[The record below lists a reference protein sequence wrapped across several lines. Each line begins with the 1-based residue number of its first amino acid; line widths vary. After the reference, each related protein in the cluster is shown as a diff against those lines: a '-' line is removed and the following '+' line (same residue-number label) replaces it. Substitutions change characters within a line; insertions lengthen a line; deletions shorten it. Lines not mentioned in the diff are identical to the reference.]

1 MALSE
6 RNVAYDIS
14 LFEERKIAIDPQKQD
29 NIVKLPRNR
38 VGARQNRKLNPVA
51 LLLPVVAFSLSVAVI
66 GAIIFSQV
74 QLTETTD
81 QINKV
86 TKQLEECASESTQ
99 LQMKIKEKLSPGMV
113 EEYAKTNLHMEKT
126 NPCQVEYFS
135 LSSGDKAE
143 VTQGKRNLV
152 DKFLALVGIR

>member
-1 MALSE
+1 MALSD

-14 LFEERKIAIDPQKQD
+14 LFEERKIVAKPQKQD

-38 VGARQNRKLNPVA
+38 AGVRQNKKLNAVT
-51 LLLPVVAFSLSVAVI
+51 LLLSVFAFSFGVAVV

-86 TKQLEECASESTQ
+86 TKQLEECTSEGTQ
-99 LQMKIKEKLSPGMV
+99 LQMKIKERLSPGMV
-113 EEYAKTNLHMEKT
+113 EEYAKNNLHMEKT

-135 LSSGDKAE
+135 LSMGDKAE
-143 VTQGKRNLV
+143 VTQGKRNIV
-152 DKFLALVGIR
+152 DKFLAFVGIR

>member
-6 RNVAYDIS
+6 KNVAYDIS

-38 VGARQNRKLNPVA
+38 VGARQHGKFNPVA

-86 TKQLEECASESTQ
+86 TKQLEECTSESTQ
-99 LQMKIKEKLSPGMV
+99 LQMKIKEKLS
-113 EEYAKTNLHMEKT
+113 
-126 NPCQVEYFS
+126 
-135 LSSGDKAE
+135 
-143 VTQGKRNLV
+143 
-152 DKFLALVGIR
+152 